1 MAAKLGSIKSISGQ
15 TEVIAVDKSGNERIL
30 KVGDSLYEG
39 ESIKTTS
46 ADAKVVIVAN
56 DGKEVSVVGE
66 DTTSLD
72 PKEAAN
78 AQSANPEVAALQNAL
93 LNGGNITDIEETAA
107 GGNAAAGGA
116 GGDGVSLGAASFAE
130 GGHYANINENYRNLT
145 DANRVF
151 DSFNSPIGGYADNN
165 DNGEGDSVAPQSP
178 TSPTT
183 PTTPVTPVTPATPAT
198 PVALSVSLD
207 GSGEAREATPNEY
220 LVYNLGLSAATS
232 STTPTDLTLNL
243 SGASAGRDYSNAM
256 EYSLDGG
263 HSWTAIQNGGTIS
276 GVAPSDIANVKVRVQ
291 VIDDY
296 GQTAGNQNE
305 GTSSE
310 DLGANIAP
318 GIKDYGVYKEGVTLS
333 VTTNNAAITSG
344 EAEGK
349 IIDND
354 DNINITENID
364 ASTEGLNPALVNS
377 DPDNGNTM
385 KTIID
390 TKDGDDTITIK
401 EEVYFSSGLYDLK
414 ENANDVIKMG
424 DGDDVFNTE
433 KDAVVENTR
442 IDLGNAG
449 GEKNQDTL
457 NINGTVITDTRF
469 TSHDGNDVF
478 TIKDDSGPSLGS
490 TILDNVLFKTGSG
503 NDTVNIEK
511 SDNHQLIKNTK
522 IDTGADNDTV
532 NIKSDMYAYVTNNG
546 TTDETEYAGS
556 RTDSFIKTGEGDDT
570 INVTD
575 ASIRRVDIDTGDSDT
590 GDMLNFISAG
600 IYNSEIKSG
609 NGNDKVVLQDAKV
622 DVMDIYTGEGD
633 DSLTIKGETNIT
645 NSANPSKPI
654 TDTIS
659 SPAHVANPGANQA
672 GIYSNYIEM
681 GKGRDTLTIERGAE
695 ISNTKINTSSADA
708 GVSDDRDSVDV
719 TGAKFNNAAIETG
732 YGDDVINL
740 KDVTMISNDGYS
752 TYIGA
757 GGGNDTINVSGNSSF
772 DKAIIYTNG
781 GDDHVNV
788 DGDVSMV
795 DSNIMLENGNVT
807 LNVAKATG
815 LVDTNIEGAGVGN
828 AGVKTVTIDN
838 AELRRVTI
846 NTADDG
852 DSVTIGAGTHDNTD
866 VRIFTQGGDDTIN
879 INSDLTGTSTV
890 NLSPAAGE
898 AAHDHDASNIN
909 SGKGNDTINIADNVT
924 LTNTYLSGGDGN
936 DLVDL
941 GKDVSLNGT
950 AINGGNGIDTLKI
963 HDDSFNTTNAGKISG
978 FEVLDMSDAD
988 KEFTFHHA
996 SDIANFI
1003 KNVGGEGATSLFV
1016 KGVEGVGKF
1025 TEGSSEIASAG
1036 TVDSNGNHVYSVN
1049 DGGQTFILT
1058 IENDITINPSM

>member
-1 MAAKLGSIKSISGQ
+1 MNMAAKLGSIKSISGQ

-56 DGKEVSVVGE
+56 DGKEVFMVGE
-66 DTTSLD
+66 DTISLD

-93 LNGGNITDIEETAA
+93 LNGANITDLEETAA

-130 GGHYANINENYRNLT
+130 GGHYANINENFRNLT
-145 DANRVF
+145 DVNRAF
-151 DSFNSPIGGYADNN
+151 DSFNNPVGGYADNS
-165 DNGEGDSVAPQSP
+165 DNGEGDNVAPQSP

-183 PTTPVTPVTPATPAT
+183 PTTPVTPVAPATPAT

-424 DGDDVFNTE
+424 DGDDVFNTG

-478 TIKDDSGPSLGS
+478 TIKDDSGPSLSS

-522 IDTGADNDTV
+522 IDTGSDNDTV

-546 TTDETEYAGS
+546 TTDETEYARS

-609 NGNDKVVLQDAKV
+609 NGNDKIVFQDTKADVV
-622 DVMDIYTGEGD
+622 DIYTGEGN
-633 DSLTIKGETNIT
+633 DSLTIKGSTEIKN
-645 NSANPSKPI
+645 NSATHNDP
-654 TDTIS
+654 IS
-659 SPAHVANPGANQA
+659 SPAHVANPVANQA

-695 ISNTKINTSSADA
+695 TSNTKINTSSADA

-732 YGDDVINL
+732 YGDDEINL

-757 GGGNDTINVSGNSSF
+757 GGGNDVINVSGNSSF

-866 VRIFTQGGDDTIN
+866 VKIFTQGGDDTIN
-879 INSDLTGTSTV
+879 INSDLTGTSNV

-924 LTNTYLSGGDGN
+924 LTNTYLSGGDGS

-950 AINGGNGIDTLKI
+950 AINGGDGIDTLKI
-963 HDDSFNTTNAGKISG
+963 HDGSFNTTNAGKISG
-978 FEVLDMSDAD
+978 FEVLDMSEANED
-988 KEFTFHHA
+988 FTFHHT
-996 SDIANFI
+996 SDIVDFI
-1003 KNVGGEGATSLFV
+1003 KNVGGEGATSLIV
-1016 KGVEGVGKF
+1016 KGVKGVGTF
-1025 TEGSSEIASAG
+1025 TEGSSEVADAS
-1036 TVDSNGNHVYSVN
+1036 TEISNGYVYSVN
-1049 DGGQTFILT
+1049 DGGQTFTLT
-1058 IENDITINPSM
+1058 IQDVNVNELM

>member
-56 DGKEVSVVGE
+56 DGKEVSMVGE
-66 DTTSLD
+66 DTISLD
-72 PKEAAN
+72 SKEAAN
-78 AQSANPEVAALQNAL
+78 TQSANPEVAALQNAL
-93 LNGGNITDIEETAA
+93 LNGANITDLEETAA

-130 GGHYANINENYRNLT
+130 GGHYANINENFRNLT
-145 DANRVF
+145 DANRAF
-151 DSFNSPIGGYADNN
+151 DSFNSPIGGYADAN
-165 DNGEGDSVAPQSP
+165 DNGEGDNVAPQNPASP
-178 TSPTT
+178 ANPA
-183 PTTPVTPVTPATPAT
+183 TPVTPVTPATPAT
-198 PVALSVSLD
+198 PVALSVSLE
-207 GSGEAREATPNEY
+207 GNGEAREATPNEY

-256 EYSLDGG
+256 EYSTDGG
-263 HSWTAIQNGGTIS
+263 NSWTAIENGGTIS

-354 DNINITENID
+354 DNVNITENID

-433 KDAVVENTR
+433 KDAVVESTR

-478 TIKDDSGPSLGS
+478 TIKDDSGPSLSS

-609 NGNDKVVLQDAKV
+609 NGNDKIVLQDAKA
-622 DVMDIYTGEGD
+622 DVMDIYTGEGN
-633 DSLTIKGETNIT
+633 DSLTIKGSTEIKN
-645 NSANPSKPI
+645 NSAAHNDP
-654 TDTIS
+654 IS
-659 SPAHVANPGANQA
+659 SLAHVANPVANQA
-672 GIYSNYIEM
+672 GIHSNYIEM

-719 TGAKFNNAAIETG
+719 AGAKFNNAAIETG
-732 YGDDVINL
+732 YGDDEINL

-807 LNVAKATG
+807 LNVARATG

-866 VRIFTQGGDDTIN
+866 VKIFTQGGDDTIN
-879 INSDLTGTSTV
+879 INADLTGTSNV

-898 AAHDHDASNIN
+898 AAHDYDASNIN

-950 AINGGNGIDTLKI
+950 AINGGDGIDTLKI
-963 HDDSFNTTNAGKISG
+963 HDGSFNTTNAGKISG
-978 FEVLDMSDAD
+978 FEVLDMSEANED
-988 KEFTFHHA
+988 FTFHHA

-1003 KNVGGEGATSLFV
+1003 KNVGGEGATSLIV
-1016 KGVEGVGKF
+1016 KGVKGVGTF
-1025 TEGSSEIASAG
+1025 TEGTSEVADAS
-1036 TVDSNGNHVYSVN
+1036 TVDSNGNYVYNVN
-1049 DGGQTFILT
+1049 EGGQTFTLT
-1058 IENDITINPSM
+1058 IQDVNVNELM